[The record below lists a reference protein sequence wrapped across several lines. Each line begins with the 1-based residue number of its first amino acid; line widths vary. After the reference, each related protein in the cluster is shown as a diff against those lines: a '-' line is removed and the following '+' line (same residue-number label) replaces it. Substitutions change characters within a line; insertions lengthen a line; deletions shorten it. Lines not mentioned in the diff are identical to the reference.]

1 MTYKKIIKLLEAKHL
16 SIKLKKNKKKIALAH
31 GVFDVLHIGH
41 IKYFEEIKKKL
52 PDSVLFVTI
61 TADKFVNKGRGRPMF
76 TQTQRAEM
84 LSQLNIIDYV
94 LIIEDFTAVPS
105 IKNIKPHVYFKGNE
119 YKNLFFDKNL
129 KIEKKELKINS
140 SKIIYINTKKYSSS
154 EIINNR
160 FDNLDKSTKKFLKR
174 INDNYKHSYITTLFE
189 NLKKLKVAVIGEAII
204 DEYIYV
210 KPLNKSP
217 KENLIT
223 NLIENGESFLGGSL
237 AVANNIASFSQ
248 DVTIFSLLDKSIQ
261 NKFLL
266 KKYLNKKIKKKIIF
280 SDKYKTIKKTRFI
293 ESSYSTKKL
302 FSLYEMKN
310 MPLDRDVE
318 SKIIKLL
325 KTNLKKYDLIIVNDF
340 GHEFFTNKITD
351 VIVKCSRY
359 LSLNVQTNSA
369 NMPFNPVTKYKKANF
384 VSIDIPEAR
393 IAAGD
398 KYLSKL
404 QMHNKILRKS
414 NFKNLIFT
422 EGKNGSWYFKNNK
435 AFNTPAFNDNVVDTM
450 GAGDAF
456 FSISSLIMKINKDV
470 ELACFLGN
478 IAGAIKTS
486 ILGHS
491 KFINRQDFFKYVKT
505 LMVK

>member
-266 KKYLNKKIKKKIIF
+266 KKYLNKKKKKNNIF
-280 SDKYKTIKKTRFI
+280 
-293 ESSYSTKKL
+293 
-302 FSLYEMKN
+302 
-310 MPLDRDVE
+310 
-318 SKIIKLL
+318 
-325 KTNLKKYDLIIVNDF
+325 
-340 GHEFFTNKITD
+340 
-351 VIVKCSRY
+351 
-359 LSLNVQTNSA
+359 
-369 NMPFNPVTKYKKANF
+369 
-384 VSIDIPEAR
+384 
-393 IAAGD
+393 
-398 KYLSKL
+398 
-404 QMHNKILRKS
+404 
-414 NFKNLIFT
+414 
-422 EGKNGSWYFKNNK
+422 
-435 AFNTPAFNDNVVDTM
+435 
-450 GAGDAF
+450 
-456 FSISSLIMKINKDV
+456 
-470 ELACFLGN
+470 
-478 IAGAIKTS
+478 
-486 ILGHS
+486 
-491 KFINRQDFFKYVKT
+491 
-505 LMVK
+505 